1 MVKDVTL
8 TKSVKTTY
16 NATTGAHS
24 QTTTTATGLAMEAT
38 ERAIQDNFP
47 AYVAGPTDRPF
58 YLQGL
63 TTAPA
68 ENDTIT
74 IGSETL
80 TVKTR
85 CRHCGGWRPLLR
97 GGCLMHVVEFKP
109 VVDQGAVDVLERTLS
124 LAKAGELKDVVVLG
138 EQERAGV
145 YHLELSFDD
154 KWRALGA
161 LAWASVTISAA
172 GGDE

>member
-1 MVKDVTL
+1 MTTVAEIAAEVFEAVRAEIDGVIKDVTL

-80 TVKTR
+80 TVKR
-85 CRHCGGWRPLLR
+85 
-97 GGCLMHVVEFKP
+97 VADIV
-109 VVDQGAVDVLERTLS
+109 GA
-124 LAKAGELKDVVVLG
+124 
-138 EQERAGV
+138 
-145 YHLELSFDD
+145 
-154 KWRALGA
+154 GA
-161 LAWASVTISAA
+161 LYFVVAA
-172 GGDE
+172 